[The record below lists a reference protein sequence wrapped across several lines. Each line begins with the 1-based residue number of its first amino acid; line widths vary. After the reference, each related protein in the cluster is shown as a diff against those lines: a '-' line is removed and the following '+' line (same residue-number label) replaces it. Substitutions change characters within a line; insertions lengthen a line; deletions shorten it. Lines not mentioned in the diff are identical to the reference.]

1 MINKSQY
8 IFHSSTKK
16 NGDHWLATGG
26 RVLSISSMGSTLK
39 EARNSAY
46 NIINEID
53 WKNAYFRKDIGWK
66 YLTII
71 KKKIR

>member
-16 NGDHWLATGG
+16 NGDYWLATGG
-26 RVLSISSMGSTLK
+26 RVLSISCMGTTLK
-39 EARNSAY
+39 EARNNTY
-46 NIINEID
+46 NIINEIN

-66 YLTII
+66 YLT
-71 KKKIR
+71 

>member
-1 MINKSQY
+1 MANKSQY

-26 RVLSISSMGSTLK
+26 RVLSISSMGTTLK
-39 EARNSAY
+39 EARNNAY
-46 NIINEID
+46 NIISEIN

-66 YLTII
+66 YLT
-71 KKKIR
+71 